1 MALPLNMAPMIGAF
15 APEAVT
21 WQTYAASTINALG
34 EKVDGSI
41 TETAD
46 VVELHP
52 ASRRQL
58 AQLADGAAH
67 AVEPLAVYTVSTVYA
82 GGETAHPTHMIRD
95 ADGRRY
101 EVLNVGDYQAQ
112 GGVTLVLLSLVSE

>member
-1 MALPLNMAPMIGAF
+1 VPTFDMAPMIGAF
-15 APEAVT
+15 APESVT

-34 EKVDGSI
+34 EKVDGAV

-58 AQLADGAAH
+58 AKLHDGAAH
-67 AVEPLAVYTVSTVYA
+67 AVEPLAVYTTSPVYA

-101 EVLNVGDYQAQ
+101 EVVDVGDYQAQ
-112 GGVTLVLLSLVSE
+112 GGVTLVLLSLVGDP